1 MIDNKG
7 VLKSIERGLIVSCQA
22 LEDEPL
28 HDSFIM
34 AKMAYAA
41 KEGGAK
47 GIRANSVEDI
57 IEIKKLVELPVIGI
71 IKKVYG
77 SNPVFITPTEQEV
90 DQLMLAGPEII
101 ALDATNRLR
110 PDGKTLDEFFNR
122 IRKKY
127 KDVLFMADCSCI
139 EDARHAQSLGFDL
152 AGTTLCGY
160 TEETKHIPIPNYSLI
175 QQMTEELTIPV
186 IAEGGVWESEQLKKV
201 FSYQVHA
208 AVVGTAITRPRE
220 ITKRFVA
227 AIVEEAE
234 ACEKK
239 ELG

>member
-1 MIDNKG
+1 MNNNKG
-7 VLKSIERGLIVSCQA
+7 ILKLIERGLIVSCQA

-41 KEGGAK
+41 KQGGAK

-57 IEIKKLVELPVIGI
+57 IEIKKMIDLPVIGI

-77 SNPVFITPTEQEV
+77 TNPVFITPTEQEV
-90 DQLMLAGPEII
+90 DQLMLAKPEII
-101 ALDATNRLR
+101 ALDATDRLR
-110 PDGKTLDEFFNR
+110 PDGKTLDEFFAV
-122 IRKKY
+122 IRKRY
-127 KDVLFMADCSCI
+127 PEVLFMADCSCI
-139 EDARHAQSLGFDL
+139 EDARHAQHLGFDL

-160 TEETKHIPIPNYSLI
+160 TEETKHIPIPNYELI
-175 QQMTEELTIPV
+175 EQMTEELSIPI

-201 FSYQVHA
+201 FSYKVHA

-220 ITKRFVA
+220 ITKRFVD
-227 AIVEEAE
+227 AIEEGQ
-234 ACEKK
+234 K
-239 ELG
+239 ESQVW